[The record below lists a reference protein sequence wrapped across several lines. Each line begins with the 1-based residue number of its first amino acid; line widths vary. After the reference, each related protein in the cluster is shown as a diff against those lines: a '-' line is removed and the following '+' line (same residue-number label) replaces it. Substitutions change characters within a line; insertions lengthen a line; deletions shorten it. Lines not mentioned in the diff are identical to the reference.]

1 MYFKEFTVSTSGI
14 VLFIGLSI
22 VYGIGQYAILKIVKM
37 KNKRKEIRKKH
48 FNVSETLVTIT
59 QYALMSILI
68 LIIFQIL
75 FG

>member
-1 MYFKEFTVSTSGI
+1 M
-14 VLFIGLSI
+14 FIGLSV

-37 KNKRKEIRKKH
+37 KNKRKQIRKKH
-48 FNVSETLVTIT
+48 FNVMETLVTIT
-59 QYALMSILI
+59 QYVLMSILI